1 MLVQWGCSSQ
11 TSPFFLTIF
20 PQYTYVFIL
29 LLVKE
34 LDWFAFHI
42 WRGFPLLI
50 NCQLLGNV
58 RLKQKILQLSR
69 HTSPLPWMWTRLR
82 DMYHSDLSRQ
92 FQLQSWSWI
101 FESFKNLVVS
111 FQFWVFWIK
120 NPVWRNRICQGNKFI
135 LERRTEKHGFPY
147 PCYYSQDLI
156 SNSSYC
162 LPYSSCD
169 VSLENLGWN
178 QLIIP

>member
-50 NCQLLGNV
+50 NCQLLENV
-58 RLKQKILQLSR
+58 RLKQKILRLWRQ
-69 HTSPLPWMWTRLR
+69 TSPLPWMWTRLR
-82 DMYHSDLSRQ
+82 DMYHSDLSRHAISTPILILDFWK
-92 FQLQSWSWI
+92 FQ
-101 FESFKNLVVS
+101 E
-111 FQFWVFWIK
+111 
-120 NPVWRNRICQGNKFI
+120 
-135 LERRTEKHGFPY
+135 
-147 PCYYSQDLI
+147 
-156 SNSSYC
+156 
-162 LPYSSCD
+162 SSCEFP
-169 VSLENLGWN
+169 VLGFLNQEFCLEKQNFSREQVYSWKRN
-178 QLIIP
+178 IEAQLPVFMLDTLNGTGQ

>member
-58 RLKQKILQLSR
+58 CLKQKILQLSR
-69 HTSPLPWMWTRLR
+69 QTSPLPWMWTRLR

-111 FQFWVFWIK
+111 FQFWGFLNQESCLDKQNLSREQVYSWKK
-120 NPVWRNRICQGNKFI
+120 NREAR
-135 LERRTEKHGFPY
+135 
-147 PCYYSQDLI
+147 
-156 SNSSYC
+156 
-162 LPYSSCD
+162 LPLSMLD
-169 VSLENLGWN
+169 TLNGTG
-178 QLIIP
+178 Q

>member
-50 NCQLLGNV
+50 NCQLLENV
-58 RLKQKILQLSR
+58 RLKQKILQLSWQ
-69 HTSPLPWMWTRLR
+69 TSPLPWMWTRLR

-120 NPVWRNRICQGNKFI
+120 NRLEKQNLSREQVYSWKKNR
-135 LERRTEKHGFPY
+135 EAR
-147 PCYYSQDLI
+147 
-156 SNSSYC
+156 
-162 LPYSSCD
+162 LPLSMLD
-169 VSLENLGWN
+169 TLNGTG
-178 QLIIP
+178 Q

>member
-50 NCQLLGNV
+50 NCQLLENV

-69 HTSPLPWMWTRLR
+69 QTSPIPWMWTRLR

-120 NPVWRNRICQGNKFI
+120 NPVWINRICQGNKFI

-147 PCYYSQDLI
+147 PC
-156 SNSSYC
+156 
-162 LPYSSCD
+162 
-169 VSLENLGWN
+169 
-178 QLIIP
+178 

>member
-50 NCQLLGNV
+50 NCQLQGNV

-69 HTSPLPWMWTRLR
+69 QTSPLPWMWTRLR

-101 FESFKNLVVS
+101 FESFKNPVLGFLNQESCLDKQNLSREQVYS
-111 FQFWVFWIK
+111 WKK
-120 NPVWRNRICQGNKFI
+120 NREAR
-135 LERRTEKHGFPY
+135 
-147 PCYYSQDLI
+147 
-156 SNSSYC
+156 
-162 LPYSSCD
+162 LPLSMLD
-169 VSLENLGWN
+169 TLNGTG
-178 QLIIP
+178 Q